1 MNAVSAEN
9 VYPPAPWRM
18 HGEAVFAPYLVDT
31 RAVTLPAGF
40 EFVHRGP
47 TTVGLVG
54 LVRYLTPSPLTYDE
68 LIYMPGFV
76 RAPAFGPRAKGWF
89 VSVMYV
95 SETHTLRGGREIWKL
110 PKTLAR
116 FDVKDGRCDVTAD
129 DGTSLALDFRRRT
142 PRVPFKGRITTLQAN
157 DGVSLCR
164 FAGDGRA
171 QVAAASL
178 SVSRFSS
185 KAPAWA
191 GFSPTRRAPLPGVD
205 LAGFVSDMQVPVFL
219 TRPG

>member
-1 MNAVSAEN
+1 MPSVTPEN

-31 RAVTLPAGF
+31 RAVPLPEGF
-40 EFVHRGP
+40 EFVHPGP

-76 RAPAFGPRAKGWF
+76 WAKGFGPRAKGWF

-116 FDVKDGRCDVTAD
+116 FDVAPGRCDVRAE
-129 DGTSLALDFRRRT
+129 DGTKLSMEFRARS

-171 QVAAASL
+171 KVAAASV
-178 SVSRFSS
+178 SVNGFSTS
-185 KAPAWA
+185 APAWA
-191 GFSPTRRAPLPGVD
+191 GFSPARRAPLPGVD
-205 LAGFVSDMQVPVFL
+205 LANFVSDMQVPVFL
-219 TRPG
+219 KK